1 MASRPEQLAPP
12 EVFYNDAEARKYTTS
27 SRMIE
32 IQALGR
38 RYLRKGTTGWG
49 LFPHSP
55 SPAHF
60 PPSPARFPPIPCSLS
75 PIPCSLSPIPCSLP
89 PIPCSL
95 SPHPLLAF
103 PHPLLAFPH
112 PLLAFPH
119 PLLAFPPSPARF
131 PPSPARFPPSPA
143 HFPPSPARF
152 PAPPGCGSGLSGEAL
167 SEAGHHWV
175 GLDISPAMLD
185 VAAERAVDGDLMLSD
200 MGQVRCGA
208 GAMWGRCD
216 VGQGLPLRNAV
227 FDGAISIS
235 AVQWLCNADKS
246 SHNPRLRLKDF
257 FQAFFQSLYRSLARG
272 GRAALLPRAFF
283 QSLYRSLAR
292 GGRAALQIYPNG
304 APQLEMISK
313 AAMQAGFSGGL
324 VVDYPHSTR
333 AKKYFLCLVAG
344 PAGSR
349 PMPKGKGGDGES
361 EESEDE
367 DGSDESDGEGRTVG
381 YEQRQRQRPGKKQK
395 LNGKGAKGRNWVL
408 KKKEHRRQRGDMDV
422 PRDTKY
428 TARKR
433 KSRF

>member
-1 MASRPEQLAPP
+1 MAGRPEQLAPP

-32 IQALGR
+32 IQAKLTER
-38 RYLRKGTTGWG
+38 
-49 LFPHSP
+49 
-55 SPAHF
+55 AVE
-60 PPSPARFPPIPCSLS
+60 
-75 PIPCSLSPIPCSLP
+75 
-89 PIPCSL
+89 
-95 SPHPLLAF
+95 LLAL
-103 PHPLLAFPH
+103 PDDGTPRLL
-112 PLLAFPH
+112 LDI
-119 PLLAFPPSPARF
+119 
-131 PPSPARFPPSPA
+131 
-143 HFPPSPARF
+143 
-152 PAPPGCGSGLSGEAL
+152 GCGSGLSGEAL

-200 MGQVRCGA
+200 MGQ
-208 GAMWGRCD
+208 
-216 VGQGLPLRNAV
+216 GLPVRNAV

-246 SHNPRLRLKDF
+246 SHNPRLRLK
-257 FQAFFQSLYRSLARG
+257 
-272 GRAALLPRAFF
+272 AFF

-349 PMPKGKGGDGES
+349 PMPKAKEGDGES
-361 EESEDE
+361 EESEDGE
-367 DGSDESDGEGRTVG
+367 GSDESDGGGTVG
-381 YEQRQRQRPGKKQK
+381 YEQRQRQRPGKKQR
-395 LNGKGAKGRNWVL
+395 LNTKGAKGRNWVL

>member
-60 PPSPARFPPIPCSLS
+60 PPSPARFPP
-75 PIPCSLSPIPCSLP
+75 
-89 PIPCSL
+89 
-95 SPHPLLAF
+95 HPLLAF

-112 PLLAFPH
+112 PLLASPH
-119 PLLAFPPSPARF
+119 PLLAFSPSPARFPPSPARFPSSPARFPPSPARFPPSPARF

-200 MGQVRCGA
+200 MGQ
-208 GAMWGRCD
+208 
-216 VGQGLPLRNAV
+216 GLPLRNAV

-246 SHNPRLRLKDF
+246 SHNPRLRLK
-257 FQAFFQSLYRSLARG
+257 
-272 GRAALLPRAFF
+272 AFF